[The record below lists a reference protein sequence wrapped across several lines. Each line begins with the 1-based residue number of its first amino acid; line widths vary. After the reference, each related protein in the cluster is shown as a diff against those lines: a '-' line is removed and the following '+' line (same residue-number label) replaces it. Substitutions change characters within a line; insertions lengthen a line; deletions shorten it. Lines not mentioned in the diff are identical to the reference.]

1 MLNRWKSPSERS
13 LYELRNPN
21 PNSGDDINN
30 LQAFRAEITHR
41 FSVPLN
47 TLGFSLVVLT
57 FMLSMRFFR
66 VENYGHTV
74 KVFVLIL
81 CLEVISI
88 MAANLSI
95 KYENMQIINFL
106 PFILSILLSFYFFE
120 ITRKIKS

>member
-1 MLNRWKSPSERS
+1 
-13 LYELRNPN
+13 
-21 PNSGDDINN
+21 
-30 LQAFRAEITHR
+30 
-41 FSVPLN
+41 
-47 TLGFSLVVLT
+47 
-57 FMLSMRFFR
+57 MLSMRFFR
-66 VENYGHTV
+66 VENYGHTI